1 MHMDKYLIE
10 LDDAPVPVDLEAR
23 GLAAILV

>member
-1 MHMDKYLIE
+1 MYMDKYLIE
-10 LDDAPVPVDLEAR
+10 LDDVPVPVDLEAR

>member
-1 MHMDKYLIE
+1 MYMDKYLIE
-10 LDDAPVPVDLEAR
+10 LDDAPVPVVLEAL